1 MWPLYDSVKTFNE
14 FHQRRFKRHRML
26 KITCETDTG
35 ILQNRNDLNGSGAK
49 RGVLQNVIKT
59 SYKTGILKF
68 CLDSYS
74 ANAIVLRFD
83 KCS

>member
-35 ILQNRNDLNGSGAK
+35 ILQNRNDLNGS
-49 RGVLQNVIKT
+49 RRLQAGDVK
-59 SYKTGILKF
+59 SPL
-68 CLDSYS
+68 LDPLS
-74 ANAIVLRFD
+74 
-83 KCS
+83 